1 MTDPPPALGASV
13 DANGTTFSLW
23 SQHATGVELCLFD
36 TDGAERRVP
45 SVRGVDDVWS
55 VRIDGVGEGQAY
67 AYRVHGPYEPARGH
81 RFNPAKLLL
90 DPHARLL
97 TGPIQLRAE
106 HVGHAGG
113 AALPVVRDGRDSAPF
128 MPRCLVAA
136 PSASVLDSERPRTP
150 IADSLIYEGHVKGLT
165 RLHPGLPEALR
176 GTYAGLG
183 HPAITNH
190 LRSLGVTALEL
201 LPVQQHVTRRQL
213 LDQGLTDYWG
223 YNTIAFLAPDERFA
237 STDDPR
243 SELREAVRALHATGL
258 EVILDVVY
266 NHTGE
271 GDDQGPTL
279 AYRGIDNAAYYR
291 LDPDDPARY
300 VNDAGTGN
308 TLDASHPAVQRLV
321 VDSLRVF
328 ADEYGVDGFRFD
340 LATVLGHTESGF
352 SSEAPLLRAITADPL
367 LGSLKL
373 IAEPWD
379 ARPDGFWLGRFPS
392 GWSEWN
398 GRVRDDARRF
408 WAGLGATTLGAR
420 LAGSPDLF
428 SAAGRAPSASVNFV
442 TAHDGFTLLDLLSYV
457 DKHNEANGESGYDG
471 EEVNFSQN
479 FGVEGPTDDP
489 QIIELRTRQRRA
501 LLATLLLSRGVPMLL
516 AGDELGRTQHGNNN
530 AYSQD
535 NATSWVSW
543 QVEAGDRDLPAF
555 VAHLVAL
562 RRTHPLLCTDRFAK
576 PAAHDGELLS
586 LHLSANA
593 EDPGPDAH
601 LLLVLNPTDRR
612 HALALPPVSADP
624 WQLVLDTADAP
635 VPPDGQAGTWHPPG
649 STYEMRG
656 RSVVLFTSR
665 R

>member
-1 MTDPPPALGASV
+1 MTDPPPPLGASV
-13 DANGTTFSLW
+13 DANGTTFSIW

-36 TDGAERRVP
+36 ADGAESRVP
-45 SVRGVDDVWS
+45 SVRGPDDVWS

-67 AYRVHGPYEPARGH
+67 GYRAHGPYEPAQGH

-90 DPHARLL
+90 DPHARRL

-106 HVGHAGG
+106 HA
-113 AALPVVRDGRDSAPF
+113 DDRDSAPF
-128 MPRCLVAA
+128 MPHCLVAS
-136 PSASVLDSERPRTP
+136 PLASVFDAERPRTP
-150 IADSLIYEGHVKGLT
+150 MADSLIYEAHVRGLT
-165 RLHPGLPEALR
+165 RLHPDLPEALR

-183 HPAITNH
+183 HPAITDH

-201 LPVQQHVTRRQL
+201 LPVQQHVTRRL
-213 LDQGLTDYWG
+213 LFDQGLSDYWG
-223 YNTIAFLAPDERFA
+223 YNTIAFLAPDPRYAA
-237 STDDPR
+237 SDDPR
-243 SELREAVRALHATGL
+243 SELREAVRALHAAGV

-271 GDDQGPTL
+271 GDEQGPTL
-279 AYRGIDNAAYYR
+279 AFRGIDNAAYYR
-291 LDPDDPARY
+291 LDPDDQARY

-308 TLDASHPAVQRLV
+308 TLDVSHPAVQRLV

-352 SSEAPLLRAITADPL
+352 SSEAPILEAITADPL
-367 LGSLKL
+367 LGGLKL

-379 ARPDGFWLGRFPS
+379 ARPDGFRLGQFPS

-398 GRVRDDARRF
+398 GRFRDDARRF
-408 WAGLGATTLGAR
+408 WAGLGATTLGSR

-428 SAAGRAPSASVNFV
+428 GAAGRAPSASINFV
-442 TAHDGFTLLDLLSYV
+442 TAHDGFTLLDLVSYV
-457 DKHNEANGESGYDG
+457 DKHNEANGEGGYDG

-489 QIIELRTRQRRA
+489 RIVNLRLRQRRA
-501 LLATLLLSRGVPMLL
+501 LLAALLLSRGVPMLL

-530 AYSQD
+530 TYSQD
-535 NATSWVSW
+535 NPTGWVSW
-543 QVEAGDRDLPAF
+543 QVASADRDLEAF
-555 VAHLVAL
+555 VAHLVAV
-562 RRTHPLLCTDRFAK
+562 RRTHPLLRADRFAE
-576 PAAHDGELLS
+576 PATHDGELLS
-586 LHLSANA
+586 QQLAAEA

-601 LLLVLNPTDRR
+601 LLLVLNPTDER
-612 HALALPPVSADP
+612 HAVALAQVSADP
-624 WQLVLDTADAP
+624 WQLVLDSADAA

-649 STYEMRG
+649 STYELRG
-656 RSVVLFTSR
+656 RSVAMFALPR
-665 R
+665 